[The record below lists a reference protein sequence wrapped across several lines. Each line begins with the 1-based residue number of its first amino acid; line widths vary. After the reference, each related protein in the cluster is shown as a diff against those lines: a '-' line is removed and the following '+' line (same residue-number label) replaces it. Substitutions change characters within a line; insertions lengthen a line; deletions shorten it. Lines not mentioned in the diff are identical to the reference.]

1 MAFQQALSGLNV
13 AGKAIDVTSHNIAN
27 ASTVG
32 FKAGSAHF
40 ADVYAASLNGAGAS
54 QIGIG
59 VNLAAVQQQFTQGN
73 ITATNNPLDI
83 SINGSGF
90 FRMDTNGA
98 VTFTRSGQFHL
109 DRSGYII
116 NDQNMRLTGYPAQ
129 AGIVVPSTPQPL
141 QISAS
146 DLAPVATG
154 TNVASTFRGVKANLQ
169 LDSRAK
175 EPEIAWSPAYS
186 PTAANIEANVIA
198 YGGPD
203 ATTAGTAAALGRS
216 AYEAALA
223 ANQTIAQAAAAA
235 ATAVATAGGDAAAV
249 QAAELAGLA
258 RIPIGVDVER
268 TVLLNTGTQAQA
280 IAARLAYDQA
290 IAAQQTQAQAA
301 EAAATAVR
309 TAGGNSVAISA
320 ARTAGMVGAN
330 YSPDPQSYSYSTALS
345 IFDTL
350 GNAHTLTMFFE
361 KTNASG
367 EWNVHFTLDG
377 TSNNYITVS
386 PANTLTFNTLGQIAS
401 GNPMSLQIDLNSV
414 MGALGTTNG
423 ADPVMSFDLDFTGT
437 TQFGS
442 SFGTNRLEQDGYT
455 AGNLIGLSVGNDGV
469 ILGRYSNGQTFAQG
483 QVVLANFTNP
493 NGLQSLGNNQ
503 WNETSASG
511 PALVGAPNTSSLG
524 VLSSSTVEES
534 NVDLTSELVSLITNQ
549 RNYQAN
555 AQSIKTQDQVLQTLV
570 NLR

>member
-32 FKAGSAHF
+32 YKASSAHF
-40 ADVYAASLNGAGAS
+40 ADVYAASLNGSGAS

-83 SINGSGF
+83 SINGAGF
-90 FRMDTNGA
+90 FRMDSNGA

-109 DRSGYII
+109 DKSGYII

-154 TNVASTFRGVKANLQ
+154 TNVASSFRGVKANVQ
-169 LDSRAK
+169 LDARSTT
-175 EPEIAWSPAYS
+175 PEVTWADAAV
-186 PTAANIEANVIA
+186 PTGANV
-198 YGGPD
+198 
-203 ATTAGTAAALGRS
+203 ATNVTANGGTAA
-216 AYEAALA
+216 
-223 ANQTIAQAAAAA
+223 Q
-235 ATAVATAGGDAAAV
+235 ATAASTAYDAAI
-249 QAAELAGLA
+249 AGS
-258 RIPIGVDVER
+258 
-268 TVLLNTGTQAQA
+268 
-280 IAARLAYDQA
+280 
-290 IAAQQTQAQAA
+290 QTQAQAA
-301 EAAATAVR
+301 QAAYDAVIA
-309 TAGGNSVAISA
+309 AGGSVLSATA
-320 ARTAGMVGAN
+320 ARTAGMSGAN
-330 YSPDPQSYSYSTALS
+330 YSPDPQSYNYSTALS

-361 KTNASG
+361 KTAASG
-367 EWNVHFTLDG
+367 EWDVHFTVDG
-377 TSNNYITVS
+377 TSNDYVTVT
-386 PANTLTFNTLGQIAS
+386 PGGTLTFDTLGQIAS
-401 GNPMSLQIDLNSV
+401 GNPMSLQIDLNNV
-414 MGALGTTNG
+414 MGALGKTNG
-423 ADPVMSFDLDFTGT
+423 ADPVLSFDIDFTGT
-437 TQFGS
+437 TQFGN

-455 AGNLIGLSVGNDGV
+455 AGNLIGLSVGSDGI

-493 NGLQSLGNNQ
+493 NGLQSQGNNQ
-503 WNETSASG
+503 WTESSDSG
-511 PALVGAPNTSSLG
+511 PALIGAPKTSSLG

-534 NVDLTSELVSLITNQ
+534 NVDLTSELVNLITNQ